1 MKTMKKIKTPSAVEL
16 QKIKDMA
23 IDALEAF
30 TPYELELRYDLS
42 ALEIAVAITMH
53 RLADTDNC
61 NPCEFMPDFLTNVAN
76 YIEQL
81 NLMTQEQGLNK

>member
-1 MKTMKKIKTPSAVEL
+1 MKTMKKIETPSAVEL

-23 IDALEAF
+23 IDALETF

-53 RLADTDNC
+53 RLADSDNC
-61 NPCEFMPDFLTNVAN
+61 NPHEFMPYFMANVAN

-81 NLMTQEQGLNK
+81 ESMTQEQGLN